1 MLPARGRNVYGQFDR
16 VRIGSCGVVDVL
28 THDLHSDISFMQ
40 QDDLT
45 MFGALIFMLC
55 CSNLGAMNNLQK
67 AIDHLGRHYSADLKS
82 VALFL
87 ISKGG
92 PHKACFPVSYRQSP
106 DCYSRASVWAIKLI
120 METVRT
126 LVNYST

>member
-1 MLPARGRNVYGQFDR
+1 MHDAGLAVRLIDPTKILVTGKNR
-16 VRIGSCGVVDVL
+16 VRIGSCGIVDVL
-28 THDLHSDISFMQ
+28 MHDVRTDIAFLQ

-55 CSNLGAMNNLQK
+55 CSNLSAMNNLQK
-67 AIDHLGRHYSADLKS
+67 AIDHLTRNYSADLKS

-92 PHKACFPVSYRQSP
+92 PHKVN
-106 DCYSRASVWAIKLI
+106 AS
-120 METVRT
+120 
-126 LVNYST
+126 